1 MFPRVAAEESR
12 VRRWALVVTSAAL
25 AMTFVDETGVGVA
38 LATMRRALHTHGS
51 DTHWFVNGYMLALAA
66 LVAVGGR
73 LSDRFGHRRVFLA
86 GLAGF
91 AAGSALSS
99 AAPDAGFLIG
109 ARVVEGAGAAM
120 LVPTTLALLTDA
132 FKPEERGRA
141 VGIYI
146 GVASVFYVIGP
157 LMSGVLTQFV
167 SWRALFW
174 INLPASAAVA
184 LLTVSRLPDA
194 RSPTPGERI
203 DFVGLVGLATALGL
217 VVTAVM
223 VAPSWGWDA
232 AGTIGMLAAGAA
244 TLVVFVLAERA
255 SQQPLFDLELFAD
268 RRFSAATAIIFL
280 VYFVYLGVV
289 VLVPLFLQHEAAVGP
304 VGAGS
309 ALVAALGP
317 IVVAAPL
324 AGRLADRFGP
334 RRPAV
339 ASSLAAIASFA
350 GLAVA
355 VSAHDVIALVP
366 ALVLYAFSVPVLYT
380 ISAAASQNAVAEHQR
395 GQASGMTATAAQAG
409 AATGV
414 AVLGAIVVEIAG
426 ARDYSTAGFR
436 GAFIACAALGAVM
449 AALARVLPAGAPGVG
464 PGRRPWSGR
473 GA

>member
-1 MFPRVAAEESR
+1 MAVQGLGRSFAGAQGSST
-12 VRRWALVVTSAAL
+12 RRWALAVSSAAL

-38 LATMRRALHTHGS
+38 LATMRRALHTRGS

-91 AAGSALSS
+91 AVGSAMSS
-99 AAPDAGFLIG
+99 TAPDAGFLIA

-132 FKPEERGRA
+132 FAPEERGRA

-146 GVASVFYVIGP
+146 GVASLFYVIGP
-157 LMSGVLTQFV
+157 LTSGALTQFV

-174 INLPASAAVA
+174 VNLPACAGIALVTVVRLPHTRSRPGREPVDVAGLIGLALALGAIVSAA
-184 LLTVSRLPDA
+184 
-194 RSPTPGERI
+194 
-203 DFVGLVGLATALGL
+203 
-217 VVTAVM
+217 M

-232 AGTIGMLAAGAA
+232 AGTLGLLAAGLA

-255 SQQPLFDLELFAD
+255 NPKPLFDLKLLAI
-268 RRFSAATAIIFL
+268 RRFSAAAAIIFL

-289 VLVPLFLQHEAAVGP
+289 VFVPLFLQHEARARP
-304 VGAGS
+304 FEAGA

-334 RRPAV
+334 RRPAI
-339 ASSLAAIASFA
+339 ASALASIASFTW
-350 GLAVA
+350 LALA
-355 VSAHDVIALVP
+355 LSAHDLIALVP
-366 ALVLYAFSVPVLYT
+366 ALVLYAFSVPMLYT
-380 ISAAASQNAVAEHQR
+380 ISAAASQNAAPERQR
-395 GQASGMTATAAQAG
+395 GQASGITATAAQAG
-409 AATGV
+409 AAVGV

-426 ARDYSTAGFR
+426 HRDYSTAGFR
-436 GAFIACAALGAVM
+436 AAFLTCAALGAVM
-449 AALARVLPAGAPGVG
+449 AALAWMLPAHGEAA
-464 PGRRPWSGR
+464 RE
-473 GA
+473 